1 MPRFKIRH
9 ITRYRYE
16 STIRDSANQIMLYP
30 IRDAWQDVQQHQV
43 IISGDPAV
51 FVYEDYYGNQVG
63 TFSHPHPHRVLEIDS
78 RLVISTKPVPPP
90 ALSGDRESLWQE
102 LDRFAHEAAFFDY
115 LRQETFT
122 ALPEVEKMIAAEHVR
137 KALPL
142 QVAQDFCGFVYTTF
156 AYQKGITS
164 VESTL
169 DEIWRL
175 RSGVCQDFAHIL
187 LVMLRLSKIPARYV
201 SGYICPNK
209 NGMRGEGAT
218 HAWVEAYLPS
228 YGWLG
233 LDPTNNCI
241 VSETHVRLAV
251 GKNYGDCA
259 PVKGTYRGTSDHTL
273 EVAVSVSYEDG
284 QSTDATHEVSEPQ
297 PITNFSQNSYRR
309 QQEAQMQQ

>member
-63 TFSHPHPHRVLEIDS
+63 TFAHPHPHQSLEIDS
-78 RLVISTKPVPPP
+78 RLVITTKPVPRP
-90 ALSGDRESLWQE
+90 AFAGSEDSLWQE
-102 LDRFAHEAAFFDY
+102 LDRLSNEAAFFDF
-115 LRQETFT
+115 LKQESFS
-122 ALPEVEKMIAAEHVR
+122 ALPEVEKVIAGEHVHH
-137 KALPL
+137 ATPW
-142 QVAQDFCGFVYTTF
+142 QVAQDFCGFVYQAF
-156 AYQKGITS
+156 AYRKGITS
-164 VESTL
+164 VETTL
-169 DEIWRL
+169 DEVWRL
-175 RSGVCQDFAHIL
+175 RSGVCQDFAHML
-187 LVMLRLSKIPARYV
+187 LAMLRISKIPARYV

-218 HAWVEAYLPS
+218 HAWVEAYLPG

-251 GKNYGDCA
+251 GRNYGDCA
-259 PVKGTYRGTSDHTL
+259 PVKGTYRGTSNHSL

-284 QSTDATHEVSEPQ
+284 QTSDATQEMTEPQ
-297 PITNFSQNSYRR
+297 PELNFTQNSYRKQR
-309 QQEAQMQQ
+309 T